1 MDTISGAT
9 QLSVRLTKK
18 ELADAHS
25 KLMRSPLGD
34 DGSRYASLER
44 FGVYEVRLCQTL
56 GQASEDAGWVPWP
69 PSPPARDLQADT
81 SPGVRLSWAY
91 NNRGE
96 TWRAKGDI
104 DRAIA
109 DYTEAIRLDPK
120 NSNAYLNRGLVW
132 DNKDDIER
140 AAADYNEAIRLDP
153 KNANAYN
160 NRGTIWADRGD
171 IERAVADYNEAI
183 RLDPKHANAYK
194 NRGRLFFHN
203 GDFDQAAADL
213 LRANNLQDNAYN
225 MLWRYLARGRL
236 KQDGAAE
243 LSAYAAQLKSKDWPY
258 AVIDFYLGRRTLAE
272 MRSAA
277 AKPDQKCEAEFYIAE
292 WRLLMAYR
300 RCTDDNVD
308 D

>member
-1 MDTISGAT
+1 MDTICGAT

-18 ELADAHS
+18 ELVDAPARP
-25 KLMRSPLGD
+25 MQSPRVD
-34 DGSRYASLER
+34 DNSRYASLER

-140 AAADYNEAIRLDP
+140 AMADYNEAIRLDP
-153 KNANAYN
+153 NYAGAYD
-160 NRGTIWADRGD
+160 NRGI
-171 IERAVADYNEAI
+171 
-183 RLDPKHANAYK
+183 
-194 NRGRLFFHN
+194 
-203 GDFDQAAADL
+203 
-213 LRANNLQDNAYN
+213 
-225 MLWRYLARGRL
+225 
-236 KQDGAAE
+236 
-243 LSAYAAQLKSKDWPY
+243 
-258 AVIDFYLGRRTLAE
+258 
-272 MRSAA
+272 
-277 AKPDQKCEAEFYIAE
+277 
-292 WRLLMAYR
+292 AYR
-300 RCTDDNVD
+300 TKSDYDRVEATRLHPH
-308 D
+308 